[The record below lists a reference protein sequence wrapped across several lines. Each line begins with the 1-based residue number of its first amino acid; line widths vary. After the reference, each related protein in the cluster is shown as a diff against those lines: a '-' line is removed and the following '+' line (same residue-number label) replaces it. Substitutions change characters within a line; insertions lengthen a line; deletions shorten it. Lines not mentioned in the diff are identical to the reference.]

1 MSDVDDIMDAETF
14 RKFQNAAI
22 NGQFSTF
29 LKTINTL
36 PLADLKEPVCRN
48 MWLFYSAV
56 LTRAFE
62 TKKVSAT
69 VLKSFAKHSNA
80 LGEVFL
86 KLPLTT
92 HAFWSLQA
100 LTGFYKGCGLS
111 GIEVNS
117 PLFDQILDKALTIPQ
132 EQMAN
137 LNTGHIT
144 SLTELCRT
152 STNDKLHQL
161 ARHYTQSMTEDK
173 LKQCAHSVIYSI
185 LPYVSFQINT
195 EQWLQCSPAVRVFV
209 EEQANIQQAQRLRA
223 ELPDTSR
230 LSSRKI

>member
-1 MSDVDDIMDAETF
+1 MSDNNDIMDAETF

-22 NGQFSTF
+22 NGQFSNF
-29 LKTINTL
+29 LKTVKLIS
-36 PLADLKEPVCRN
+36 LADLKEPVCRN

-56 LTRAFE
+56 LNRTFE
-62 TKKVSAT
+62 NKKISAT
-69 VLKSFAKHSNA
+69 VLKSFTKHSDA

-100 LTGFYKGCGLS
+100 ITGFYKGCVLS
-111 GIEVNS
+111 GVEVNS
-117 PLFDQILDKALTIPQ
+117 PLFDQILDKALTTPP
-132 EQMAN
+132 EQMAD
-137 LNTGHIT
+137 LTIAHLT

-152 STNDKLHQL
+152 STNAKFHQV
-161 ARHYTQSMTEDK
+161 ARHYTQGMTEDK
-173 LKQCAHSVIYSI
+173 LKQCAKSVIYSL

-195 EQWLQCSPAVRVFV
+195 EQWSQLPADVREFV
-209 EEQANIQQAQRLRA
+209 KDQSNIQQARRLRA
-223 ELPDTSR
+223 ELPEASR